1 MGGASETCGTPF
13 SLPMQ
18 VRRACQEDG
27 GGRRGQ
33 EKLVKEI
40 MAEHY
45 EFDDTVKMLRAKHNE
60 KICKDAI
67 EK

>member
-1 MGGASETCGTPF
+1 MGGASEPRGTPF
-13 SLPMQ
+13 SSPMQ
-18 VRRACQEDG
+18 VRRARQEDG

-45 EFDDTVKMLRAKHNE
+45 EFDDMVKMLRAKHNE